1 MTEKMLHPRPGRSIS
16 PLFPSERGI
25 FFTTSKNLRH
35 LWPNFNKMS
44 VDFLPRTCHNVGY
57 IRHGLNHN
65 VQLRRSI
72 SVMNES
78 FTVEKRTSGRS
89 PARRAETQTALQW
102 LNTPEHRHIKLLF
115 YWPLFG
121 LIFLLL
127 ERFRPGQVYY
137 AVHCRLDDLIPFCQW
152 ALIPYLF
159 WFVFLIGALAY
170 TFFRDVPAFRKMMY
184 FVIVTYTIA
193 LLMYILFPTCQYLR
207 PASFVRDNVLTRI
220 TAWFYR
226 FDTNTDVCPS
236 LHVIGSMAAMF
247 ALWDC
252 KRFQG
257 RGWKLAYALM
267 ALSISL
273 STVFMKQHSVV
284 DIGAAAAVSAVG
296 WFFSYGRGVRVFE
309 PELIPV
315 KE

>member
-1 MTEKMLHPRPGRSIS
+1 MWNASHTDTHHDHQS
-16 PLFPSERGI
+16 
-25 FFTTSKNLRH
+25 
-35 LWPNFNKMS
+35 
-44 VDFLPRTCHNVGY
+44 
-57 IRHGLNHN
+57 
-65 VQLRRSI
+65 RRSI
-72 SVMNES
+72 NVMS
-78 FTVEKRTSGRS
+78 GFFTAEKRKSRRG
-89 PARRAETQTALQW
+89 PARRAEAQTALQW
-102 LNTPEHRHIKLLF
+102 LNTPERRHIKLLF

-152 ALIPYLF
+152 ALIPYLL

-170 TFFRDVPAFRKMMY
+170 TFFCDVPAFRRMMY

-193 LLMYILFPTCQYLR
+193 LLTYILFPTCQHLR
-207 PASFVRDNVLTRI
+207 PSSFEQDNILTRI
-220 TAWFYR
+220 IAWFYR

-257 RGWKLAYALM
+257 RGWKAAFALM

-284 DIGAAAAVSAVG
+284 DICAAAVVSAVG
-296 WFFSYGRGVRVFE
+296 WFFSYGQGVRVFE
-309 PELIPV
+309 AEPV
-315 KE
+315 PQTD

>member
-1 MTEKMLHPRPGRSIS
+1 MWGASGTDI
-16 PLFPSERGI
+16 
-25 FFTTSKNLRH
+25 
-35 LWPNFNKMS
+35 
-44 VDFLPRTCHNVGY
+44 
-57 IRHGLNHN
+57 NHTF
-65 VQLRRSI
+65 QLRRSI
-72 SVMNES
+72 NVMDES
-78 FTVEKRTSGRS
+78 FTVEKHKWKRG
-89 PARRAETQTALQW
+89 PARQAEAPAGLQW

-121 LIFLLL
+121 LLFLLL

-170 TFFRDVPAFRKMMY
+170 TFLCDVAAFRKMMY

-193 LLMYILFPTCQYLR
+193 LLTYILFPTCQYLR
-207 PASFVRDNVLTRI
+207 PTSFARDNILTRI

-257 RGWKLAYALM
+257 RGWKMAFALM

-284 DIGAAAAVSAVG
+284 DILAAAVVSAIG
-296 WFFSYGRGVRVFE
+296 WFFSYGRGVCVFE
-309 PELIPV
+309 PEPVPV